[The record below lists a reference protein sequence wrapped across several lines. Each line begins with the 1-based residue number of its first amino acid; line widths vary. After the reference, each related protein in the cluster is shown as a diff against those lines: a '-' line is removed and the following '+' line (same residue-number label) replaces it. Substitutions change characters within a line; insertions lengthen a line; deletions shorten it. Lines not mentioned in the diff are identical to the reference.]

1 MVGSWQAVAQKSSAV
16 QKKMAESKV
25 QLDLSPL
32 LVQAEGRAEHPKWQ
46 TGVSWFCQDRSENF
60 GERRM
65 KWDY

>member
-1 MVGSWQAVAQKSSAV
+1 V